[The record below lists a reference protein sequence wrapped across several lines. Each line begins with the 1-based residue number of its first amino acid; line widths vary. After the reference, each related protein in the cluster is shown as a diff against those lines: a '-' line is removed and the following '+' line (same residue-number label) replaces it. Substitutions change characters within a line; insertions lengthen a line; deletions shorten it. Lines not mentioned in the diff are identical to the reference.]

1 MQCSPGEAVRRFELD
16 AAESAPV
23 NRRAREIELLGH
35 LNALEVVVSQRIAC
49 VVAACREQGAS
60 WAEIGATLHI
70 SKQAA
75 HERFGH
81 RRTRELPPLPVKA

>member
-1 MQCSPGEAVRRFELD
+1 MSTSSTEAVRRFELHVAED
-16 AAESAPV
+16 APA
-23 NRRAREIELLGH
+23 NRRVRELYVLSR
-35 LNALEVVVSQRIAC
+35 LNDLEVAVSQRIAY
-49 VVAACREQGAS
+49 VVTMCREQGAS

-81 RRTRELPPLPVKA
+81 RRVREDPDGVTEA